1 MEPGTVHK
9 VNFPYTRQEL
19 LAMFAMAVDEDVE
32 KGGRYDARWK
42 TINIWSYPWTSRAMR
57 TASNIMGTFYCR
69 WGAENRV
76 YQVETDTGFSLN
88 TLLQELGVLEMKALG
103 VVKYGKPQST
113 PIRYRVRH
121 EDLLTE

>member
-1 MEPGTVHK
+1 MQPGTVHK
-9 VNFPYTRQEL
+9 VDFPYTRQEL
-19 LAMFAMAVDEDVE
+19 LAVFATAVDEDIE

-57 TASNIMGTFYCR
+57 TASAIMGTFYCR

-76 YQVETDTGFSLN
+76 YQIETDTGFSLH

-103 VVKYGKPQST
+103 TVKYGKPQSP
-113 PIRYRVRH
+113 PIRSRVRN
-121 EDLLTE
+121 EGLRTG